1 MILTSTNLQSL
12 AKNLDYADGKSILT
26 TAGIHPTSCS
36 EIDDENSE
44 FRGDSYFTEL
54 RKIIDSNLDKII
66 CIGEC
71 GLDYDPDREKF
82 CPRQIQQ
89 KYFKKQ
95 LQLAKDYKMP
105 IFLHCRGE
113 SSYIDLFKIMRE
125 VLQKPKFPEAVV
137 HSFTSG
143 LDDAKLCLEHGC
155 FIGLNGV

>member
-1 MILTSTNLQSL
+1 MLNIYTLKYNFLFLICYFFSDLKNVIHQKYKMILTSTNLQSL

-89 KYFKKQ
+89 KYQIIIEIK
-95 LQLAKDYKMP
+95 LT
-105 IFLHCRGE
+105 
-113 SSYIDLFKIMRE
+113 SLFKI
-125 VLQKPKFPEAVV
+125 PKF
-137 HSFTSG
+137 SFN
-143 LDDAKLCLEHGC
+143 LR
-155 FIGLNGV
+155 